1 MSPAGPRPLAPDRPV
16 VYATRAK
23 RSAPFCANSRQISSP
38 SSSRKLAAH
47 LPACWIRGQVV
58 DDFAAQNSTSGG
70 SSDTDVNELHAMPT
84 GSSPSIAVTM
94 TTPVAKWPR
103 TVR

>member
-1 MSPAGPRPLAPDRPV
+1 MRPG
-16 VYATRAK
+16 VYAMCAK

-38 SSSRKLAAH
+38 SSSRKFAAH
-47 LPACWIRGQVV
+47 LPAAWMRGQVV
-58 DDFAAQNSTSGG
+58 DDFAAQNNTSGG

-84 GSSPSIAVTM
+84 GSSPSIAVTIA
-94 TTPVAKWPR
+94 TPVAKCPS